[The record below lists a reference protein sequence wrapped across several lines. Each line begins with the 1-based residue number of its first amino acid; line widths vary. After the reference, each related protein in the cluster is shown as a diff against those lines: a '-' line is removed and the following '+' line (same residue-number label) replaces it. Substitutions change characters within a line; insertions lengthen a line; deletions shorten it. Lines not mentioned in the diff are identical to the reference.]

1 MNTLCF
7 EGNFKRRMAWYKEF
21 CHERAE
27 GVLDEFL
34 KRFCN
39 NWLEEEYEVQS
50 GAEWYERSSERQDR
64 RNGHYERAIIT
75 RRGMIKV
82 KVPRGECRQYKYS
95 LFKKYQRRSEEFDD
109 VVVEALLL
117 GHSGRKASKFFKKL
131 LGAGT
136 VSHATAAKT
145 LRRFDGELK
154 SWRERPLRD
163 DAVVLVVD
171 AVYFRGVANCAK
183 SAKPV
188 LFALAVY
195 KDGSEEV
202 VGFQLANG
210 ESEDAWY
217 RFFVSLYDRGLK
229 NVQLIVRDD
238 RHGIRSAAG
247 MLWPKSLD
255 QLCVFHLIQTA
266 MRYLRGDRNKRAIID
281 GLQVVYRS
289 SSEPEFWQK
298 LKVFLKRWRKYEH
311 HDALLYVVR
320 NAANSIKYFALAER
334 FWTIART
341 TNRLERL
348 FEEFNRRVSSFR
360 RFPNATSCERWL
372 FALLKQN
379 MNIGWVA
386 AATQSQQDS

>member
-1 MNTLCF
+1 MRTLCF
-7 EGNFKRRMAWYKEF
+7 EGDFKRRMAWYKEF
-21 CHERAE
+21 CHEQAE

-39 NWLEEEYEVQS
+39 HWLEEEYEVQS
-50 GAEWYERSSERQDR
+50 GAERYERSNERQDR
-64 RNGHYERAIIT
+64 RNGQYERAIIT

-82 KVPRGECRQYKYS
+82 KVPRGEHGQYKYG
-95 LFKKYQRRSEEFDD
+95 LFKKYQRRTDEFDD
-109 VVVEALLL
+109 VVTEALLL
-117 GHSGRKASKFFKKL
+117 GHSGRKASQFFKKL

-136 VSHATAAKT
+136 ISHATAAKT
-145 LRRFDGELK
+145 LRRFDNELK
-154 SWRERPLRD
+154 TWRERPLSD
-163 DAVVLVVD
+163 NAVVLVVD
-171 AVYFRGVANCAK
+171 AVYFRGVANCVK

-195 KDGSEEV
+195 QDGSEEV
-202 VGFQLANG
+202 VGFQLAHG
-210 ESEDAWY
+210 ESEEAWY
-217 RFFVSLYDRGLK
+217 RFFANLYDRGLK

-266 MRYLRGDRNKRAIID
+266 MRYLCGDRNKRKIID
-281 GLQVVYRS
+281 GLQEVYRS
-289 SSEPEFWQK
+289 CNETEYWHR
-298 LKVFLKRWRKYEH
+298 LKAFLKRWRKYEY
-311 HDALLYVVR
+311 HDALKYVVR
-320 NAANSIKYFALAER
+320 NAAHSIKYFALDKR
-334 FWTIART
+334 FWSIART

-360 RFPNATSCERWL
+360 RFPNASSCERWL

-386 AATQSQQDS
+386 TAP

>member
-1 MNTLCF
+1 METLCF
-7 EGNFKRRMAWYKEF
+7 EGHFTRRMARYKEF

-34 KRFCN
+34 RRFCN
-39 NWLEEEYEVQS
+39 HWLEEEYEVQS
-50 GAEWYERSSERQDR
+50 GAERYERSSKRQDR
-64 RNGHYERAIIT
+64 RNGHYERAVIT

-82 KVPRGECRQYKYS
+82 KVPRGETGRYKYS
-95 LFKKYQRRSEEFDD
+95 LFKKYERRSKEFDD

-117 GHSGRKASKFFKKL
+117 GHSGRKAEKFFKKL

-136 VSHATAAKT
+136 VSYATASKA

-154 SWRERPLRD
+154 AWRERPLRD
-163 DAVVLVVD
+163 DAVILVVD
-171 AVYFRGVANCAK
+171 AVYFRGVANCVK

-195 KDGSEEV
+195 QDGSEEV
-202 VGFQLANG
+202 VGFQLAHG
-210 ESEDAWY
+210 ESEEAWY

-238 RHGIRSAAG
+238 RDGIRSAAG

-255 QLCVFHLIQTA
+255 QLCVFHLIQTV
-266 MRYLRGDRNKRAIID
+266 MRHLRGDRNKRAIID
-281 GLQVVYRS
+281 GLQLVYRS
-289 SSEPEFWQK
+289 CDELEFWHR
-298 LKVFLKRWRKYEH
+298 LKAFLKRWRKYEH
-311 HDALLYVVR
+311 HDALKYVVR
-320 NAANSIKYFALAER
+320 NAAYSIKYFALEER
-334 FWTIART
+334 FWSVART

-372 FALLKQN
+372 FALLKVN
-379 MNIGWVA
+379 GRITA
-386 AATQSQQDS
+386 AHQSQQDS